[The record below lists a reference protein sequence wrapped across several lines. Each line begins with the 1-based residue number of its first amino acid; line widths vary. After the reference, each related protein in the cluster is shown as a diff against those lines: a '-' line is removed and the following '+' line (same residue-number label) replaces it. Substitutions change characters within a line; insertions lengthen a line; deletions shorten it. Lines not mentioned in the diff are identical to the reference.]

1 MFQES
6 ELTLTSWRNRSD
18 SPPPTAS
25 DTIATS
31 IYRMKCVTPSVIY
44 ITANETYIELMDE
57 EVPHFANEFQA
68 IQGDL
73 DVLLELRQLVSRNRD
88 ISLTCTVPNNV
99 DCISFDGLERGLLVK
114 SIAYE
119 LKNLSSEVQ
128 AALKRHYNL

>member
-1 MFQES
+1 
-6 ELTLTSWRNRSD
+6 
-18 SPPPTAS
+18 
-25 DTIATS
+25 
-31 IYRMKCVTPSVIY
+31 MKCVTPSVIY

-73 DVLLELRQLVSRNRD
+73 DVLLELRQLVSSD
-88 ISLTCTVPNNV
+88 SSISFCTVSNND
-99 DCISFDGLERGLLVK
+99 DCVSFDGLERGLLVK

-128 AALKRHYNL
+128 AALKRHYHLYNVM

>member
-6 ELTLTSWRNRSD
+6 ELTFTRWRDRTESK
-18 SPPPTAS
+18 T
-25 DTIATS
+25 DTIASS
-31 IYRMKCVTPSVIY
+31 IHRMKCITPSVIY
-44 ITANETYIELMDE
+44 ITANETDIELMDE

-88 ISLTCTVPNNV
+88 ISACIVPNSV
-99 DCISFDGLERGLLVK
+99 ACVGFDSLERGVLVK

-119 LKNLSSEVQ
+119 LKNLSFEVQ
-128 AALKRHYNL
+128 NVLRSYYMYNL